1 VSERLPAVKPAELI
15 RVLEGRGWQ
24 LARTRG
30 SHHVFKHPGFP
41 NRIVV
46 PVHGRELKRGI
57 LVAILKDAGIS
68 RDELRRS
75 I

>member
-1 VSERLPAVKPAELI
+1 MSERLPAVKPQQLM

-24 LARTRG
+24 LIRTRG
-30 SHHVFKHPGFP
+30 SHYVFKHQEFP

-57 LVAILKDAGIS
+57 LTAIMKDAGIS
-68 RDELRRS
+68 REEFRGLL
-75 I
+75 